1 MAKSAGYTVVRRIT
15 GLSRLV
21 RAVGEGLVR
30 GSVAQFSSSPL
41 RAKVC
46 PIVKLTKRH
55 MKLTQASLL
64 VRGVQF
70 FVKLMMDQENAL

>member
-1 MAKSAGYTVVRRIT
+1 M
-15 GLSRLV
+15 
-21 RAVGEGLVR
+21 R
-30 GSVAQFSSSPL
+30 GSVSQFSSSPL